1 MQIHRKTRSFGTKP
15 VTDRTR
21 QSALSAKD
29 ALYGWHHP
37 CHFTLGFLPSA
48 LRACLRQYKIAPG
61 DLVEPLDFIS
71 RLAALAPKPRVNL
84 TRYHGVFAPNSQHRA
99 LVTPA
104 RRGRGNKAKA
114 PRPEDATPVASHA
127 AMSWAQRLKR
137 VFNIDI
143 ETCSVC
149 GGSMEVIACIED
161 KLMMKK
167 ILTHLR
173 GKGLY
178 LETGGLPESRAPPQG
193 DLFS

>member
-37 CHFTLGFLPSA
+37 CHF
-48 LRACLRQYKIAPG
+48 RAPG
-61 DLVEPLDFIS
+61 LHFSTGGAGAQTAGEFDALS
-71 RLAALAPKPRVNL
+71 RRVRAQQSTSRVGDAGAAGPGQQGPSTGQK
-84 TRYHGVFAPNSQHRA
+84 
-99 LVTPA
+99 
-104 RRGRGNKAKA
+104 
-114 PRPEDATPVASHA
+114 RPPVASHA

-149 GGSMEVIACIED
+149 GGSMKVIVHRRSAGDQED
-161 KLMMKK
+161 
-167 ILTHLR
+167 IDT
-173 GKGLY
+173 
-178 LETGGLPESRAPPQG
+178 PAW
-193 DLFS
+193 